1 MSREYTIDFEGLIQ
15 LGRGLRLPVGEPN
28 PIILAA
34 AIAERLEA
42 LVDAVDRLGRYT
54 GRVEA
59 QGGEE
64 AGFKGWKE
72 GGK

>member
-1 MSREYTIDFEGLIQ
+1 DFEGLIQ

-42 LVDAVDRLGRYT
+42 L
-54 GRVEA
+54 
-59 QGGEE
+59 
-64 AGFKGWKE
+64 
-72 GGK
+72 